1 MQRPSLPHPSEFTVI
16 HRVLYWHDAGTPYS
30 ADTDCDKNEIA
41 FITEQHIKT
50 NTTSIFPPFSLC
62 CTQEMHAD
70 YSNTGTGIFFLALF

>member
-1 MQRPSLPHPSEFTVI
+1 MQRPSLPHLSEFTVI
-16 HRVLYWHDAGTPYS
+16 HLVLYWHDAGTPYS

-50 NTTSIFPPFSLC
+50 NTTSILPPFSLC

-70 YSNTGTGIFFLALF
+70 YLTQVRETFF